1 MAEEAAIPLRRQT
14 SHHPTCTVG
23 RDPGRVCWRSRSESA
38 WPRSGRSSR
47 KITQAVGPRSKH
59 SREREAYRHGHER
72 RQLTLGGRRVEV
84 SKPRARSKAGEEV
97 ELESY
102 RLFASR
108 DLPHRGRPDLDCWP
122 GSRPAAT
129 GDRRDPTASGRHQL
143 RQGRGPACR
152 RRSGHRQGVRRTQTR
167 VERWRAWRRSSVHS
181 RWKLAPPS

>member
-1 MAEEAAIPLRRQT
+1 MRAKTRRLAVVWEIFEE
-14 SHHPTCTVG
+14 
-23 RDPGRVCWRSRSESA
+23 E
-38 WPRSGRSSR
+38 
-47 KITQAVGPRSKH
+47 ITQAAGPGSKH

-84 SKPRARSKAGEEV
+84 SKPRARSKAGAEV
-97 ELESY
+97 ERESY

-108 DLPHRGRPDLDCWP
+108 DVLIE
-122 GSRPAAT
+122 AALIWMLAGLST
-129 GDRRDPTASGRHQL
+129 AAAGDDRDPTASGRHQL

-152 RRSGHRQGVRRTQTR
+152 RRPGHRQGVRRTR